1 MNGLDPRQLLEYV
14 IRPTLKALGNVGS
27 IPLWTRSAERLVLG
41 TAAYESGLRQV
52 RQFGNGP
59 ALGLWQIE
67 PATYRSLVEDLV
79 NGKPELRQAVLAIGF
94 TTEMPPAERLVT
106 DLALG
111 AAFCR
116 LRYLWDPHPLPDPDD
131 KLAMA
136 ETYKR
141 AYNTYLGKGTTG
153 GFIRAWDRHV
163 APVIS

>member
-14 IRPTLKALGNVGS
+14 IRPTLKAIN
-27 IPLWTRSAERLVLG
+27 LWTRSAERLVLG
-41 TAAYESGLRQV
+41 TGAYESGLRQI

-59 ALGLWQIE
+59 ALGLWQME
-67 PATYRSLVEDLV
+67 PATYDSLWNDLID
-79 NGKPELRQAVLAIGF
+79 GKPELKRSILALGHYS
-94 TTEMPPAERLVT
+94 EAPESSRLIS

-111 AAFCR
+111 AAMCR
-116 LRYLWDPHPLPDPDD
+116 VRYLWDPHPLPDPDD
-131 KLAMA
+131 KVAMG

-141 AYNTYLGKGTTG
+141 GYNTHLGKGTVG